1 MSVSFH
7 QEGVGHAGVIAVV
20 IEGLVQVL
28 EVLLQPG
35 PFVLVLVQDLE
46 VEILVPVEAQE
57 VLPNAIECVL

>member
-57 VLPNAIECVL
+57 VFPKAVECVL

>member
-28 EVLLQPG
+28 EVFLQPE
-35 PFVLVLVQDLE
+35 PFVLVLV
-46 VEILVPVEAQE
+46 
-57 VLPNAIECVL
+57 